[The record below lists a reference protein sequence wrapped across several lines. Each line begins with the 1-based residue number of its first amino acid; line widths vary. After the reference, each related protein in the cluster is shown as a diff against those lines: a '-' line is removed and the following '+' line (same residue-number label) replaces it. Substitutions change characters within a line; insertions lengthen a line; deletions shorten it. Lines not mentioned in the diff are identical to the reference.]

1 MQSKK
6 LEKVFRRTGLVLI
19 NSGALLFLFAIYQL
33 FGTALITA
41 QAQNNLENDL
51 DAATEELASDEFIQ
65 NTFTKLETI
74 TVSEDIERTETVETE
89 YLAPHM
95 KISLLKR
102 YLPLA
107 LLYTN
112 PKERL
117 SPRSSPLLWVWILL
131 WFPEPE

>member
-51 DAATEELASDEFIQ
+51 DAS
-65 NTFTKLETI
+65 
-74 TVSEDIERTETVETE
+74 
-89 YLAPHM
+89 H
-95 KISLLKR
+95 
-102 YLPLA
+102 
-107 LLYTN
+107 
-112 PKERL
+112 
-117 SPRSSPLLWVWILL
+117 
-131 WFPEPE
+131 